1 MNPQLADLFE
11 AQPANPPMRWS
22 VVFRRR
28 ILPHVPLVLVGIL
41 FLMPFAWLVVTSVE
55 TDQEI
60 FSSHPVFFPH
70 VLQWSNYAQ
79 AVQDF
84 PFLQYTYNTLYIAF
98 FSIIGQVISCPLV
111 AYSFSRLRYPGRTF
125 LFFLMMS
132 TMILPSQ
139 VTMVPVYVMWNKM
152 GLINTFWPLIIP
164 HFFGSAMYIFLLRQF
179 FMSIPFE
186 LSEAAK
192 IDGAS
197 EFRIFT
203 QIMIPLAKPAMYTVI
218 LFQFLASW
226 SDFMGPLIYLNDPTK
241 WTLSIGLQS
250 FIGDHSVQ
258 WGLLMAA
265 STLFTL
271 PIIVLYFFVQRRFIQ
286 GITLTGIK

>member
-1 MNPQLADLFE
+1 
-11 AQPANPPMRWS
+11 
-22 VVFRRR
+22 
-28 ILPHVPLVLVGIL
+28 
-41 FLMPFAWLVVTSVE
+41 MPFAWLVVTSVE

-60 FSSHPVFFPH
+60 FSSHPIFFPH
-70 VLQWSNYAQ
+70 VFQWSNYAQ

-111 AYSFSRLRYPGRTF
+111 AYSFSRLHYPGRTF